1 MVLWSLQADPYILKI
16 VIYPINKQRVYITRK
31 SISHLVNMRSLKEKG
46 WKPVSND
53 AFKFTTFTDVCMA
66 GCASLF
72 QFFVFSFA
80 KLTIK
85 FSIIYDN
92 A

>member
-1 MVLWSLQADPYILKI
+1 
-16 VIYPINKQRVYITRK
+16 
-31 SISHLVNMRSLKEKG
+31 MRTLKEKG

-53 AFKFTTFTDVCMA
+53 AFKIYNIYRRSGWVATIAIQQTSVNLTFFKKEY
-66 GCASLF
+66 LL
-72 QFFVFSFA
+72 QFCYIYFHFA